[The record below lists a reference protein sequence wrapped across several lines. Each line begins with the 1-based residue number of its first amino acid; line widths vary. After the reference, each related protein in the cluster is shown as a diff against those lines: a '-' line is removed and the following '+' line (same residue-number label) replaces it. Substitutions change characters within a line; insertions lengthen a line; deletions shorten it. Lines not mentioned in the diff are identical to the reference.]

1 MELLSQVSQPDIP
14 VDDDSE
20 GIYLTEDE
28 IFVPKPRVDLEDEVE
43 QAFNI
48 SGAEEINLARTFMI
62 HGGSDFK
69 WLLQRIRTAAGL
81 MTTGTTEARI
91 RNEMLE
97 IIGSNSEFTLDID
110 WSPVSFMTEQY
121 SGIECRL
128 QDVICL
134 CGTGDDV
141 EALSC
146 GEYMDNTWPGL
157 GLKLLEFISD
167 AVGISAGTN
176 RGNVASR
183 VLRLLAR

>member
-1 MELLSQVSQPDIP
+1 MELLSKVSHPDMS

-28 IFVPKPRVDLEDEVE
+28 IFVPKPRVDLEDEAE
-43 QAFNI
+43 QAFDI
-48 SGAEEINLARTFMI
+48 SGAEEIDLARTFMI
-62 HGGSDFK
+62 HGGNDFK
-69 WLLQRIRTAAGL
+69 WLLRRIRTAAGL

-110 WSPVSFMTEQY
+110 WSPVNFMTEQY
-121 SGIECRL
+121 STIECGL

-146 GEYMDNTWPGL
+146 GEYADKTWPGL
-157 GLKLLEFISD
+157 GLKLLEYVSD

-176 RGNVASR
+176 RGNVSSR
-183 VLRLLAR
+183 VLSLPTC